1 MPPDD
6 AIRHDRVPAFSSTDL
21 SVLAGLPFLA
31 ALARLTPERHWPVI
45 GRALSPLAVSDL
57 ASDPAAAALLIRRTL
72 GDRLPN
78 LSGRDIL
85 RGMAAEGIV
94 TFLQVLRSY
103 PRGRWQPTTRTTN
116 FAHVRAAQNAGRGVI
131 LWVAHAFHGH
141 LAAKIA
147 FHGEG
152 LGVTHLS
159 HPTHG
164 FSSSRFG
171 IRHLNPLQTAVED
184 PYLTER
190 VLLPLGGQNAALNVL
205 ARRLRANGIVSI
217 TGQRGQ
223 ARVVEAP
230 FLDGVISLAPGAPA
244 LGHMTGAA
252 VIPVFA
258 FRGADNVV
266 EVAAEAPI
274 EVSPELPRDSAVKRA
289 VETYARLLEA
299 YVLRY
304 PEQWLG
310 WVQL

>member
-6 AIRHDRVPAFSSTDL
+6 ATENRVPAFSSTDL

-31 ALARLTPERHWPVI
+31 ALAHCVPERRWPAI

-57 ASDPAAAALLIRRTL
+57 TSDPKSAAALIRQTL
-72 GDRLPN
+72 GARLPE

-103 PRGRWQPTTRTTN
+103 PRGRWKPETRTAN
-116 FAHVRAAQNAGRGVI
+116 FEYIRAAQAAGRGVV

-141 LAAKIA
+141 LASKIA
-147 FHGEG
+147 FHGAG
-152 LGVTHLS
+152 LKVTHLS

-171 IRHLNPLQTAVED
+171 IRYLNPLQTAVED
-184 PYLTER
+184 PYIAER
-190 VLLPLGGQNAALNVL
+190 VLLPLAGQNTALNVL

-217 TGQRGQ
+217 TGQRGR
-223 ARVVEAP
+223 AKIVEAP
-230 FLDGVISLAPGAPA
+230 FLDGTIKLAPGAPA
-244 LGHMTGAA
+244 LGQMTGAA
-252 VIPVFA
+252 VVPVFA
-258 FRGADNVV
+258 FRGESGA
-266 EVAAEAPI
+266 I
-274 EVSPELPRDSAVKRA
+274 EVTAEPAIEITADAPREAAVAQA
-289 VETYARLLEA
+289 VQSYARLLES

-304 PEQWLG
+304 PKQWLG